1 MSKTILLTAF
11 LLLSTAWIVAQQTAP
26 DASTAPSSAPQTQ
39 TAPDTSSA
47 SQTTTTTSTSQTTTS
62 TGSQAGTS
70 SDANANTIQGCLN
83 GSTGNFTLTD
93 KSGTVYQL
101 TGNTSDL
108 SKHVGEEV
116 SIRGSQS
123 SSASGSASANAGS
136 ASGSSSTSPNASA
149 SSSANQPT
157 FNVTDVTKI
166 SSTCSSSQ
174 K

>member
-1 MSKTILLTAF
+1 MSKTLLLTAC
-11 LLLSTAWIVAQQTAP
+11 LLLSAAWVVAQQG
-26 DASTAPSSAPQTQ
+26 S
-39 TAPDTSSA
+39 APDTSGS
-47 SQTTTTTSTSQTTTS
+47 SQTGATASSSSQS
-62 TGSQAGTS
+62 GTS
-70 SDANANTIQGCLN
+70 SEANANTIQGCLS
-83 GSTGNFTLTD
+83 GSSGNFTLTD
-93 KSGTVYQL
+93 KSGTTYQL
-101 TGNTSDL
+101 AGNTSDL

-136 ASGSSSTSPNASA
+136 TSGSSSTSPSAGA

>member
-1 MSKTILLTAF
+1 MSKAVLLMAV

-26 DASTAPSSAPQTQ
+26 DTSSAPQTQ
-39 TAPDTSSA
+39 TAPDTSGA

-62 TGSQAGTS
+62 QSGTS
-70 SDANANTIQGCLN
+70 SEANATTIQGCLG

-93 KSGTVYQL
+93 KSGMTYQL
-101 TGNTSDL
+101 AGNTSDL

-116 SIRGSQS
+116 SIRGS

-136 ASGSSSTSPNASA
+136 ASGSSSTSPSAGA

>member
-1 MSKTILLTAF
+1 MSKTVLLTAC
-11 LLLSTAWIVAQQTAP
+11 LLLSTACVVAQQ
-26 DASTAPSSAPQTQ
+26 SS
-39 TAPDTSSA
+39 APDTSGS
-47 SQTTTTTSTSQTTTS
+47 SQTGATTSSSSQS
-62 TGSQAGTS
+62 GTS
-70 SDANANTIQGCLN
+70 SEANANTIQGCLN
-83 GSTGNFTLTD
+83 GSSGNFTLTD
-93 KSGTVYQL
+93 KSGTTYQL
-101 TGNTSDL
+101 AGKTSDL

-116 SIRGSQS
+116 SIHGSQS

-136 ASGSSSTSPNASA
+136 ASGSASTSPSAGA